1 MGDNVDQVFGLM
13 LFSGNYYEKHGTKD
27 AIKGEFLIG
36 SNQERTG
43 VGLFFD
49 EKIEKNPLKMKSVFV
64 FVFFL
69 EIFQVPQFFL
79 SNSLICNSCF

>member
-13 LFSGNYYEKHGTKD
+13 LFSGNSYEKHGTKD

-64 FVFFL
+64 FVFF
-69 EIFQVPQFFL
+69 FRNFSSSAVFFVE
-79 SNSLICNSCF
+79 LIDLQ

>member
-36 SNQERTG
+36 RNQERTG

-49 EKIEKNPLKMKSVFV
+49 KKIEKNPLKMKSVFV
-64 FVFFL
+64 FVFF
-69 EIFQVPQFFL
+69 FRNFSSSPVFFVE
-79 SNSLICNSCF
+79 LIDLQ